1 MLAVLECKFLTPD
14 ERFQL
19 LAQPWLLELIKQ
31 EVALPGSTDT
41 KYAKRFLRRCLAD
54 HERED
59 LNLSAFEWGAAD
71 FDRILYEKEPQ
82 FIY

>member
-1 MLAVLECKFLTPD
+1 MSHKHSSRTYDQHEYFEIRRIVA
-14 ERFQL
+14 QL
-19 LAQPWLLELIKQ
+19 WNS
-31 EVALPGSTDT
+31 GDT